1 MDWSVGESVSGKWG
15 SGLVSGLNS
24 RWGVGESGVDGRG
37 MRLVWVVGI

>member
-1 MDWSVGESVSGKWG
+1 MGERVGGEWV

-37 MRLVWVVGI
+37 VRLVWVVGI